1 MIHPTFYHR
10 STDKQI
16 EVQSLE
22 FLSSYYKDDNS
33 FMQVESRFYCIMVRV
48 PASKTIDSE
57 FEPRSGQTKDK
68 EISICCTSAKYAA
81 LRIKSKGWLTRNHN
95 SVVSVSLYYTNPI

>member
-57 FEPRSGQTKDK
+57 SSTIVSSSLGLVKPKTKK
-68 EISICCTSAKYAA
+68 LVFVAPLLNTQ
-81 LRIKSKGWLTRNHN
+81 H
-95 SVVSVSLYYTNPI
+95 